1 MSVRKVFRL
10 GAVAAVVIALHLLVR
25 PTLDGSQLFAQEDPT
40 YDPAAIPTPAAMPA
54 ATSGRAI
61 YQENCAP
68 CHGATGLSD
77 GPVVGDLP
85 AAPPPFADPESVWLR
100 SPAEYFH
107 TTKFGRVQALMPPWR
122 NQLSDEEIWQVVY
135 YAWSLHT
142 DQTLVADGAQLY
154 AESCAGCHGAT
165 GAGDGPEAEG
175 ELGDLSDASMV
186 MVRTPADLAAGWTAA
201 HADVGS
207 DWSQAEQRNVLDYM
221 RTFTYLPPWQSA
233 YRAGNGTISGTIVQG
248 TANGP
253 SVGAAPVQLR
263 AFIDFAE
270 VATVQDETDEN
281 GRFQFDNL
289 MTDPS
294 AIYLVETTYEEVR
307 YGSEFFEFPAG
318 STAETVDITVY
329 EQSDDDSGIA
339 IARSNWII
347 DFQPGQL
354 LLGQVM
360 TLGNQTDSTFAGKQL
375 DGAAQPVTV
384 QVPVPE
390 GAVEIE
396 FADGTLGS
404 EYILVDGTIYDTRPI
419 SPGDQ
424 TRQIFVSYSMPVDGD
439 SASIIQPFAYDVG
452 LVNLLV
458 AELPDLD
465 VAVDT
470 LEYVENDTIQGVE
483 YRLWNGENI
492 GAGSTISVDLTNVLE
507 EGAIDPRALIAAQDN
522 AAGAAVDVA
531 GSMPSQTAPPLD
543 PTIAWA
549 MGGLLLLTLGGV
561 FVWSLR
567 GPQKMDKK
575 TILANQR
582 AALLNDIAAL
592 DDEHALGR
600 MSDVEW
606 TAQRARLK
614 SRLFDIAQQ
623 QADPQ

>member
-253 SVGAAPVQLR
+253 SVGAVPVQLR

-270 VATVQDETDEN
+270 VATVQGETDEN

>member
-253 SVGAAPVQLR
+253 SVGAVPVQLR

-270 VATVQDETDEN
+270 VATVQGETDEN

-294 AIYLVETTYEEVR
+294 AIYLVDTTYEEVR

>member
-253 SVGAAPVQLR
+253 SVGAVPVQLR

-270 VATVQDETDEN
+270 VATVQGETDEN

-375 DGAAQPVTV
+375 DGATQPVTV

-424 TRQIFVSYSMPVDGD
+424 TRQIFVSYSMPVDGN